1 MKCPSCGIG
10 KLESSYFDGLFAC
23 QWCSKCD
30 GELILLRDLKKWQ
43 EQHPESEFTVSAE
56 VEMISV
62 DTAKAMVCPLRGGLM
77 TKYRISAD
85 TQHRLDLS
93 PTVNAVWLDKG
104 EWNLI
109 KEKGLATKLSDI
121 FTDHW

>member
-1 MKCPSCGIG
+1 
-10 KLESSYFDGLFAC
+10 
-23 QWCSKCD
+23 
-30 GELILLRDLKKWQ
+30 
-43 EQHPESEFTVSAE
+43 
-56 VEMISV
+56 
-62 DTAKAMVCPLRGGLM
+62 M

-121 FTDHW
+121 FTDHWQHEILDAETSEVLQQLYARRFGDQYEEFQKHAR